1 MMVTSSVEDCRDSD
15 TALEKVTFF
24 KHSLTDNIIIYI
36 KFNVNNNININIK
49 LIRSPWSLFY
59 SQQNAKATPGS
70 TART

>member
-15 TALEKVTFF
+15 TALEQVTVF

-49 LIRSPWSLFY
+49 LIRSPRSLFIPNKT
-59 SQQNAKATPGS
+59 QKATPGS